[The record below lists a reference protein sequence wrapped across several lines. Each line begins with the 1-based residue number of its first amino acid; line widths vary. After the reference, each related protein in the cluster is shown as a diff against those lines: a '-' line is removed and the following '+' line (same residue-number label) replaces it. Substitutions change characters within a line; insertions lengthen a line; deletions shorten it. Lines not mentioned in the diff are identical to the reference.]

1 MRPPRKVIASIAI
14 ILITLG
20 IAIPIGYQYWM
31 CTRTFVALDMPVS
44 LSSGYVK
51 TPDFEINLE
60 GWYEIWIN
68 TRDQTSGH
76 DCRYTPSD
84 VSLAADYTVHRD
96 GHELAHSGGEYQ
108 YLGHFFADRK
118 GRYGLDIR
126 FLSDITCLNSR
137 QPSLT
142 VWTSSNHYEYLSD
155 WLRASSAF
163 LFLGG
168 LGILVFSIAGHV
180 GTQGT
185 AEGEAAISENAGC
198 AYYPSRRKLPL
209 RPRFSRPP
217 AFGFVYSVVVASVLM
232 PSCLIFIYAWGFDY
246 RSVGIQVQ
254 LSNTELHR
262 GTDDFFRP
270 PLIVRLE
277 KATPGSPPRLYLN
290 ARPIAWEALGLS
302 LRSELKSRAEW
313 IVYFETDRSVEW
325 TDDVDWG
332 DVANAMDIARGLG
345 ARVAFL
351 PKELKPSPIN
361 QSRKRKRK

>member
-14 ILITLG
+14 ILIILG
-20 IAIPIGYQYWM
+20 IALPIGYRYWM
-31 CTRTFVALDMPVS
+31 STRTFVPLDMPVS

-51 TPDFEINLE
+51 TPEFEINLE

-68 TRDQTSGH
+68 TRDQTSG
-76 DCRYTPSD
+76 CRYTPSD

-96 GHELAHSGGEYQ
+96 GHELAHSSGEYQ

-126 FLSDITCLNSR
+126 FLSDTTCLNSR
-137 QPSLT
+137 QPRVT
-142 VWTSSNHYEYLSD
+142 VWTSSNRYEYWSD
-155 WLRASSAF
+155 WLRAFSAF

-168 LGILVFSIAGHV
+168 LGILVFSIAGNV
-180 GTQGT
+180 GTQGI
-185 AEGEAAISENAGC
+185 AEGKPAISKTGGYG
-198 AYYPSRRKLPL
+198 YYPSRRKLPL
-209 RPRFSRPP
+209 RPRFSQPP

-246 RSVGIQVQ
+246 RSVGIQVH
-254 LSNTELHR
+254 LSNPEIR
-262 GTDDFFRP
+262 KGTDDLFRP

-277 KATPGSPPRLYLN
+277 KADSGSPPRLYLN
-290 ARPIAWEALGLS
+290 ARLVAWEALGQS

-325 TDDVDWG
+325 TDDVEWG
-332 DVANAMDIARGLG
+332 DVANAMDVARGLG
-345 ARVAFL
+345 AKVAFL
-351 PKELKPSPIN
+351 PKELNPSLI
-361 QSRKRKRK
+361 SRPRKQKRK